1 MEAAGGAGNAI
12 SVSHYA
18 DGSLGCIIAWYS
30 IIHTPSELLPEVF
43 AEFHRR

>member
-1 MEAAGGAGNAI
+1 MEAARARAMQFL
-12 SVSHYA
+12 SA
-18 DGSLGCIIAWYS
+18 TTTDGSLGCIIAWYS